1 MVCAGGLHQ
10 LISQRLLLLKGRQ
23 VVVIQITHQPAPQ
36 LILGH
41 RVAPKVDP
49 ADLAADQVH
58 YTHRGRYQS
67 IPLRRRSFFAVP
79 HIRQEPQERQ
89 QRPILLALLGYFGE
103 QSQKAFKDI
112 AGTKNPALDK
122 LRAVFEHHF
131 RYFAE
136 NSSFSAVLFSEE
148 IFRNDSGLSSKMFQ
162 IMQGARSHMLGF
174 VREGQ
179 MSGQVRKDIPAE
191 QLSLILLGALRL
203 LVTQW
208 RLSGFSFDL
217 VKAGGRLWKALL
229 GLLRA

>member
-1 MVCAGGLHQ
+1 MEFSSRQKQIVDASTE
-10 LISQRLLLLKGRQ
+10 LIARRGIQELTIRKLSE
-23 VVVIQITHQPAPQ
+23 VVGISEPA
-36 LILGH
+36 IYRH
-41 RVAPKVDP
+41 
-49 ADLAADQVH
+49 
-58 YTHRGRYQS
+58 
-67 IPLRRRSFFAVP
+67 FASKN
-79 HIRQEPQERQ
+79 E
-89 QRPILLALLGYFGE
+89 ILLALLGYFGE

-112 AGTKNPALDK
+112 AGTKISALDK

-217 VKAGGRLWKALL
+217 VKAGGRLWEALL
-229 GLLRA
+229 GLLKA